1 MLEVAIGACAGL
13 LFYIAI
19 KVAAIHRDMEN

>member
-1 MLEVAIGACAGL
+1 MAELIMFYGSIICGL

-19 KVAAIHRDMEN
+19 KDYGRIKD